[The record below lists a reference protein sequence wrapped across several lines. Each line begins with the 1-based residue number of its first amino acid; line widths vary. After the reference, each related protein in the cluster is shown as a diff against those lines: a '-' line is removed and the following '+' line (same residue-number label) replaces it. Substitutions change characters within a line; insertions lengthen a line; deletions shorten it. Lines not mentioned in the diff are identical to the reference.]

1 LKNVIYFL
9 LILACFQGKAQQKLV
24 SEIYFDSG
32 KESLSESS
40 INVLNSLSKNVYTE
54 NNVIIHIS
62 GYCDSIGNENFNYD
76 LSLKRAH
83 AVESYFVGQKIK
95 SESILIK
102 GFGEANPKYSGKEWY
117 KNRRVEISVSMQPKE
132 KNLPIVK
139 ADSVIKPLV
148 VKKTVISTFVDTAK
162 VGGKLA
168 LKNINFFSGSATP
181 LPEASKPM
189 SELYLAMEENPS
201 LEICIEGHICCTKYD
216 PDNISTHRAE
226 AVYNYLIK
234 KGIDKNRLSYKGFG
248 HSQPLNNERNE
259 EEQQMNRRVEIRIVK
274 K

>member
-1 LKNVIYFL
+1 MKRFLHFL
-9 LILACFQGKAQQKLV
+9 LILACFQGVAQQKFAD
-24 SEIYFDSG
+24 EIYFDSG
-32 KESLSESS
+32 KESLSDAS
-40 INVLNSLSKNVYTE
+40 INILNSFFKKIQSE
-54 NNVIIHIS
+54 NKVIIRIS
-62 GYCDSIGNENFNYD
+62 GYCDSIGNEKFNYN
-76 LSLKRAH
+76 LSIKRSQS
-83 AVESYFVGQKIK
+83 VERYIVAQNIK
-95 SESILIK
+95 TDSVLIF
-102 GFGEANPKYSGKEWY
+102 GFGETNPKYFGKEWD
-117 KNRRVEISVSMQPKE
+117 KNRRVEISINTQPIE
-132 KNLPIVK
+132 KHFPIVK
-139 ADSVIKPLV
+139 VDSITKPFV
-148 VKKTVISTFVDTAK
+148 EKKTVISAFIDTAK

-189 SELYLAMEENPS
+189 RELYVAMIESPS

-216 PDNISTHRAE
+216 PDNISTRRAE
-226 AVYNYLIK
+226 AIYNYLIK